1 MHGEKLKKYRKEEE
15 GGKKESC
22 EYFPVQIL
30 VTFIPWKHSS
40 EGVCA
45 SDDIV
50 SCFWPVS
57 WLKISVVFT
66 VDPVKTKEIFTTL
79 VFIHIFNCVESTC
92 LLRLNSM
99 PSLQK
104 QVYARLTP
112 RTREKEESF
121 SIWACT
127 ISKSFAVHQA
137 RIQSLSWYFWLVY
150 LLWWLCLYKCSKTVI
165 LPTKTLNQTNILD
178 ARLAFPSLGCRMTSC
193 LALMSV
199 CIANMEMEVV
209 QTAMFTQLC
218 RMRFTRF
225 GCI

>member
-1 MHGEKLKKYRKEEE
+1 M
-15 GGKKESC
+15 
-22 EYFPVQIL
+22 QIL
-30 VTFIPWKHSS
+30 VTFIPRRHSS

-79 VFIHIFNCVESTC
+79 VYIHIFNCVESTC
-92 LLRLNSM
+92 LLRLNNV

-112 RTREKEESF
+112 RTWEKVESF
-121 SIWACT
+121 SIWACK

-137 RIQSLSWYFWLVY
+137 RIQSLCWYFCLVY
-150 LLWWLCLYKCSKTVI
+150 LRWWLCLCKGSKTVI
-165 LPTKTLNQTNILD
+165 LPTKTLNQTNIHD
-178 ARLAFPSLGCRMTSC
+178 ARLAFQPGL
-193 LALMSV
+193 
-199 CIANMEMEVV
+199 
-209 QTAMFTQLC
+209 
-218 RMRFTRF
+218 
-225 GCI
+225 